1 MGFPGVS
8 LRMDSGLHEVG
19 SAKIPL
25 RRSQK
30 KETQARTLPLGR
42 GRSFTSFGWNR
53 CSRSSVETT
62 VGNFLIGYSRRFG
75 NSRRSPLDPTPLDP
89 TPMAQ
94 RKKKPVFKRRAGE
107 SRKAALRRISLR
119 AIPNVA
125 RLAERS
131 APFLSVVRAPR
142 ETPGVS
148 AMGDVVS
155 VATYNVHRWMG
166 VSGRSAP
173 DPTRAHAVISELDV
187 DVIALQEVL
196 RMQEGDG
203 PLESICDR
211 LGLHLAFAVTRMHKR
226 GQLGNAI
233 LSRFPI
239 SAASVIDI
247 SNSRIERRG
256 ALTAQVG
263 DGLGRMFGAVAT
275 HLSLVDRTR
284 KRQVTSL
291 LDHPLFEAGPSVL
304 LGDMNAWRRCEATRT
319 LRDELEVHHNRNW
332 PASFP
337 SGRPVLA
344 LDRVYAHNAKLLEV
358 HTHDTANAR
367 RASDHLPVV
376 AYVELVSPP
385 KP

>member
-1 MGFPGVS
+1 MSGFHS
-8 LRMDSGLHEVG
+8 SRLATHEDTVLVG
-19 SAKIPL
+19 TKEAELGGTS
-25 RRSQK
+25 RR
-30 KETQARTLPLGR
+30 ETYRFRYLP
-42 GRSFTSFGWNR
+42 TSFAWNR
-53 CSRSSVETT
+53 CSRSSVQWA
-62 VGNFLIGYSRRFG
+62 VGKFPIGYSWRSG
-75 NSRRSPLDPTPLDP
+75 DSRRSPLDVN
-89 TPMAQ
+89 PMAQ
-94 RKKKPVFKRRAGE
+94 RKKKPAPRKRSKE
-107 SRKAALRRISLR
+107 SRKDALRRISLR

-125 RLAERS
+125 RLTERS

-142 ETPGVS
+142 ETRGVS
-148 AMGDVVS
+148 AMGEVVS

-173 DPTRAHAVISELDV
+173 DPARAHTVISELDV
-187 DVIALQEVL
+187 DVVALQEVL
-196 RMQEGDG
+196 WMKEGDG
-203 PLESICDR
+203 PLGSICDR
-211 LGLHLAFAVTRMHKR
+211 LGLHFAFAVTRMHKR

-263 DGLGRMFGAVAT
+263 DGLGRTFGAVST

-304 LGDMNAWRRCEATRT
+304 LGDMNAWRRCEATRA
-319 LRDELEVHHNRNW
+319 LREELEVHHNRDW

-344 LDRVYAHNAKLLEV
+344 LDRVYAHNAKVLEV
-358 HTHDTANAR
+358 HVHDTANAR

-376 AYVELVSPP
+376 AYVELAPSPGP
-385 KP
+385 